1 MELINIINITKK
13 IDVTSNLIIGAAIKV
28 HKTLGPGF
36 LETIYHNS
44 LKIEL
49 TKCNLPFET
58 EKVILIKYEEAL
70 VGEHRLDLV
79 VNDEVVVELK
89 AVQDITD
96 IHIAQVISYLKASG
110 LKLGLILNFSKKII
124 DIKRVVLGF
133 KD

>member
-1 MELINIINITKK
+1 MELLNIKNITKK
-13 IDVTSNLIIGAAIKV
+13 IDVTSNHIIGAAIKV

-36 LETIYHNS
+36 LESIYHNS
-44 LKIEL
+44 IKIEL
-49 TKCNLPFET
+49 KKCNLPFET
-58 EKVILIKYEEAL
+58 EKVILIKYEDAL

-79 VNDEVVVELK
+79 VNNEVVVELK